1 MTNASCKCVMSELVT
16 YMFLDVAPYL
26 LAEGEVLRQR
36 TLDDL
41 IEALDVRRYSCK
53 DKEDH
58 GD

>member
-1 MTNASCKCVMSELVT
+1 MSELVT

-36 TLDDL
+36 TLDDV

>member
-1 MTNASCKCVMSELVT
+1 MSELVT
-16 YMFLDVAPYL
+16 YMFLDVATYL

-41 IEALDVRRYSCK
+41 IEALDVHRYSCK